1 VAADPKRQEKIA
13 ALRTLPDEVRKAVT
27 GLNDSQLDTPYRDGG
42 WTVRQVV
49 HHIADSHMNAYIRAR
64 LILTE
69 NNPTLKP
76 YDQNSWAQLI
86 DAACAPVAPS
96 LAIIAGVHDRLVRL
110 FEHCSDSDW
119 SRTAHHPES
128 GPMTLEKIL
137 NIYWGHGRNHVGQIL
152 GLRNQKG
159 W

>member
-1 VAADPKRQEKIA
+1 VAADPRRQENIS
-13 ALRTLPDEVRKAVT
+13 ALRTLPGEVRKAIA

-69 NNPTLKP
+69 DNPTLKP
-76 YDQNSWAQLI
+76 YNQDSWARLI
-86 DAACAPVAPS
+86 DAAEAPVAPS
-96 LAIIAGVHDRLVRL
+96 LAIIDGVHDRLVQL
-110 FEHCSDSDW
+110 FENCADSDW
-119 SRTAHHPES
+119 SRHAHHPES
-128 GPMTLEKIL
+128 GAMTLERIL
-137 NIYWGHGRNHVGQIL
+137 NIYSGHGRNHVGQIL
-152 GLRNQKG
+152 ALRTRKG